1 MEQKPKCSGPR
12 PVIGR
17 VYAESRLRTAGDDM
31 PAHHWHP
38 YHELFYVETGACSYM
53 VENEIYDL
61 QMGDFLLIPP
71 HTFHYTRYRFGPC
84 RRAAVFFREE
94 DVSAPVRQALPGQEA
109 FLGQVRILQTPQT
122 HQARV
127 EALLE
132 RMVREDALA
141 DRYTAPMLGAMLQ
154 ELLLACCR
162 VCTVLQEVPD
172 RIHTTDREIVRA
184 ARFITEHYAEP
195 ITAADIAAA
204 AGFSPNY
211 LSRRFREAAGF
222 GVHEYLTFIRLRS
235 AAHELAST
243 ADSVTEVALRCGFS
257 NSNYF
262 KDAFKK
268 QYGCTPRAYRQRAQ
282 GEY

>member
-1 MEQKPKCSGPR
+1 
-12 PVIGR
+12 
-17 VYAESRLRTAGDDM
+17 
-31 PAHHWHP
+31 
-38 YHELFYVETGACSYM
+38 
-53 VENEIYDL
+53 
-61 QMGDFLLIPP
+61 
-71 HTFHYTRYRFGPC
+71 RYRFGPC

-172 RIHTTDREIVRA
+172 RIH
-184 ARFITEHYAEP
+184 
-195 ITAADIAAA
+195 
-204 AGFSPNY
+204 
-211 LSRRFREAAGF
+211 
-222 GVHEYLTFIRLRS
+222 
-235 AAHELAST
+235 
-243 ADSVTEVALRCGFS
+243 
-257 NSNYF
+257 
-262 KDAFKK
+262 
-268 QYGCTPRAYRQRAQ
+268 
-282 GEY
+282 